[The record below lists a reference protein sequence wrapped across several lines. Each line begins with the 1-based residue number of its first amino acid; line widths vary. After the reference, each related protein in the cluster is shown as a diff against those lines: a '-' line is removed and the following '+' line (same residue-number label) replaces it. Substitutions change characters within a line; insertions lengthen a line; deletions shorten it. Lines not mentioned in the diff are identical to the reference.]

1 MSGNN
6 VPQLPAAFQRLA
18 WSNLVAQSADQIA
31 LAAAPIVAVFSLG
44 VAEGKAGLLQTVLT
58 LPFVLFA
65 IPAGL
70 MSDRMSRPRLM
81 ASAEALRALALV
93 ATLLLLWSG
102 LLNLTLLALL
112 GAIAVCGTV
121 AYSVA
126 APALVPALVSQDRL
140 ATANGRIELARTIAF
155 AGGPALG
162 GLLVGWVG
170 AAAAFALAAV
180 LSVAATVLLGGIRE
194 QPRAIPP
201 RRQPLR
207 DIRAGAAFVFEHPML
222 RPIFITQ
229 FIFNTASFTIFS
241 VFVPYAVRH
250 IGQSPSSVGIT
261 LGMYGGGMVIGAL
274 VAARVMRIIPFG
286 IVVGIGPI
294 AGFLASAVMVLTI
307 YVPSPLLA
315 GLSFFLLGAGP
326 ILWVISTTTLRQ
338 AVTPP
343 SLLGRVSAINILAYG
358 ARPIGAGIGAVVG
371 GTYGA
376 ETCLGIAALGFF
388 AQMMVI
394 WLSPAV
400 GLSRQPEMVQDLV
413 SKDFVSKDLASQR
426 A

>member
-1 MSGNN
+1 
-6 VPQLPAAFQRLA
+6 
-18 WSNLVAQSADQIA
+18 
-31 LAAAPIVAVFSLG
+31 
-44 VAEGKAGLLQTVLT
+44 
-58 LPFVLFA
+58 
-65 IPAGL
+65 
-70 MSDRMSRPRLM
+70 
-81 ASAEALRALALV
+81 
-93 ATLLLLWSG
+93 
-102 LLNLTLLALL
+102 
-112 GAIAVCGTV
+112 
-121 AYSVA
+121 
-126 APALVPALVSQDRL
+126 
-140 ATANGRIELARTIAF
+140 
-155 AGGPALG
+155 
-162 GLLVGWVG
+162 
-170 AAAAFALAAV
+170 
-180 LSVAATVLLGGIRE
+180 
-194 QPRAIPP
+194 
-201 RRQPLR
+201 
-207 DIRAGAAFVFEHPML
+207 ML

-250 IGQSPSSVGIT
+250 LGQSPSSVGIT

-371 GTYGA
+371 GAYGA
-376 ETCLGIAALGFF
+376 ETCLAIAALGFF